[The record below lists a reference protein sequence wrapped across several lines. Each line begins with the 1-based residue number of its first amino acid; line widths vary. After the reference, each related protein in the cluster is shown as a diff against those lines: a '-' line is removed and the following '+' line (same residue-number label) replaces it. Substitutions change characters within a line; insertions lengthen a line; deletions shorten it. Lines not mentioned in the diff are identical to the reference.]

1 MIQLYFKG
9 EWSNSCSEVP
19 DGTMITVQ
27 SKTSDAIYSTL
38 KDMGCSHGAASF
50 AASTNKWET
59 AQERDKRM
67 AKQSAS
73 SNNRGEVKTT
83 FAKEDS
89 DEVLDDAI
97 ADKLVAAYSG
107 GNSDDDSDDD
117 YDEPSAWSYMSFFEK
132 IEYIVKLKWID
143 EFLDNFPKR
152 FVNAILSCLFL
163 EIMAVIW
170 LLASLFSERW
180 RNAVWKAMYKS
191 IKWLNKMLD
200 KSDVVTNFVK
210 K

>member
-27 SKTSDAIYSTL
+27 SNTYDAIYNTL
-38 KDMGCSHGAASF
+38 KGMGCSHGAASF

-59 AQERDKRM
+59 AQEREKRI

-73 SNNRGEVKTT
+73 YDSDGKVKTSV
-83 FAKEDS
+83 AKEDS

-97 ADKLVAAYSG
+97 ADELVAAYSG
-107 GNSDDDSDDD
+107 DNPDDDDDD
-117 YDEPSAWSYMSFFEK
+117 DDEPSAWSCMSFLEK
-132 IEYIVKLKWID
+132 VKYIFTFKWID
-143 EFLDNFPKR
+143 DFLDNLPKR
-152 FVNAILSCLFL
+152 ILNAILSFFFL

-170 LLASLFSERW
+170 LLASLFSKRW
-180 RNAVWKAMYKS
+180 RNGVWKAIYKS
-191 IKWLNKMLD
+191 VKWLNKLLD
-200 KSDVVTNFVK
+200 KSNIVS
-210 K
+210 